1 MDGDINDMLV
11 KPEEQEEYEEEDLGP
26 SHRDIFAKDL
36 PNLMYG
42 FGDSSKPLK
51 ESVALLEDMAVEYI
65 TGEGWGGGGEGGGCW
80 VVGFAAQVRTS

>member
-65 TGEGWGGGGEGGGCW
+65 TGKGWGGGQGVVVVVSGGFCSTG
-80 VVGFAAQVRTS
+80 AA